1 MTTTPAATGTAA
13 VAPAG
18 SEDDRSSG
26 SPGGVVATHPVRSSA
41 GPGAEGLD
49 ARVADRRDGVRW
61 SPGVLLTVPA
71 LLVVGFGL
79 ERAVAT
85 GISTADAIRV
95 ELTLAWVAAGVCLLV
110 RPGLAQLGRLVSLAS
125 LLGAV
130 AMAAAVVGTTG
141 TGATGNGARFVATV
155 APALLM
161 AVGVH
166 FLLSVPDGRLRT
178 RARIVVVVLAYS
190 AGLGSGLGLWFGP
203 GRMSDPVAVAGWL
216 VAVVVGLVGAE
227 RRYRSSPGVDR
238 QRLQWIASGA
248 VSTVEF
254 GVVVVGLYVLV
265 RWPVHPWA
273 IAAAGTVLVP
283 LGVALTSFR
292 RILGVSD
299 RVLVWLLTTAGLSV
313 VVLAVY
319 VLVIL
324 GFGHEPGP
332 GDRQVLGLSILAA
345 AVVALGAS
353 VSHHRAQRV
362 AQRLVYGTDDVPDDV
377 VKTFSTR
384 LTRAVAMDELLL
396 QLTESLHKSMV
407 LTSAEVFT
415 GSSEVLE
422 RSASIPDRGPGRL
435 HIGPQE
441 QPVVARAGVSG
452 NTWTSVWLPAVIAGR
467 DHAQLRV
474 CPITYGGELLGLV
487 VVERPITE
495 PPFSEQEDLV
505 LTELTRQV
513 GLALHNVNLDSALQ
527 STLDEVRR
535 QAAELRASRTRIVA
549 AADAERRR
557 VERDLHDGAQ
567 QHLVALA
574 VNVRLVRDLV
584 AEDPEAAAQALDE
597 IAVEVKA
604 TVQELRD
611 LAHGIYPPLLMDN
624 GLSEAL
630 RAVASR
636 SSLDVTTVS
645 NGIGRFSPD
654 IEAAVYFCC
663 LEALQNA
670 AKHAP
675 ESHVEVRVWEEEG
688 GLLFT
693 VADDGPG
700 FDPERARAGHGFM
713 NMSDRLGAIGGSVR
727 WDSSPGAGSTVRGS
741 IPIT

>member
-13 VAPAG
+13 VASAG
-18 SEDDRSSG
+18 SELTDPPA
-26 SPGGVVATHPVRSSA
+26 SPGGVVTTHPVRSSPDRAPRAWTLGWSTAGARPLVPGRAVDGA
-41 GPGAEGLD
+41 GPPGG
-49 ARVADRRDGVRW
+49 GVR
-61 SPGVLLTVPA
+61 
-71 LLVVGFGL
+71 
-79 ERAVAT
+79 T
-85 GISTADAIRV
+85 GTGGGYRDQHADAIRV
-95 ELTLAWVAAGVCLLV
+95 ELTLAWVAAGVCLLI

-125 LLGAV
+125 WLGAV

-166 FLLSVPDGRLRT
+166 FLLSVPDGRLGT

-203 GRMSDPVAVAGWL
+203 GRMSDPAAVAGWL

-248 VSTVEF
+248 VSTVEV

-273 IAAAGTVLVP
+273 IAAGGTVLVP

-292 RILGVSD
+292 RTTGRIGPGARVAAHDRRALGGRPGRLRPRD
-299 RVLVWLLTTAGLSV
+299 PGLR
-313 VVLAVY
+313 ART
-319 VLVIL
+319 
-324 GFGHEPGP
+324 GT

-396 QLTESLHKSMV
+396 QLAESLHKSMV
-407 LTSAEVFT
+407 LTSAEVWT

-422 RSASIPDRGPGRL
+422 RSASVPDRGPGRL
-435 HIGPQE
+435 HLGPRGGAPWWPGPASPARRGPRSGSRRAHRPRRAQR
-441 QPVVARAGVSG
+441 PGVPHHLLRRAARADRGARGPPASPRSTTRRPG
-452 NTWTSVWLPAVIAGR
+452 AHRAGPPGRAGASQRRTSTPRSRIPRRG
-467 DHAQLRV
+467 
-474 CPITYGGELLGLV
+474 
-487 VVERPITE
+487 
-495 PPFSEQEDLV
+495 
-505 LTELTRQV
+505 
-513 GLALHNVNLDSALQ
+513 
-527 STLDEVRR
+527 RR
-535 QAAELRASRTRIVA
+535 QADELRASRARIVA

-557 VERDLHDGAQ
+557 IERDLHDGAQ

-574 VNVRLVRDLV
+574 VNVRLARELGR
-584 AEDPEAAAQALDE
+584 ADPEARRKVLDQ
-597 IAVEVKA
+597 IGRRAPRA

-611 LAHGIYPPLLMDN
+611 LAHGIYPPLLMDR
-624 GLSEAL
+624 GLPEAL
-630 RAVASR
+630 RAAAARARRCRPR
-636 SSLDVTTVS
+636 SSRRDRAVTRPTV
-645 NGIGRFSPD
+645 
-654 IEAAVYFCC
+654 EAAVYFCC

-670 AKHAP
+670 GKHAG
-675 ESHVEVRVWEEEG
+675 EGARGEVRVWEDEG
-688 GLLFT
+688 ALLFE
-693 VADDGPG
+693 VADTGAGFDAESGRGPG
-700 FDPERARAGHGFM
+700 TA
-713 NMSDRLGAIGGSVR
+713 S
-727 WDSSPGAGSTVRGS
+727 
-741 IPIT
+741 

>member
-1 MTTTPAATGTAA
+1 MDGRGRHVARFAAT
-13 VAPAG
+13 V
-18 SEDDRSSG
+18 
-26 SPGGVVATHPVRSSA
+26 
-41 GPGAEGLD
+41 
-49 ARVADRRDGVRW
+49 
-61 SPGVLLTVPA
+61 
-71 LLVVGFGL
+71 
-79 ERAVAT
+79 
-85 GISTADAIRV
+85 I
-95 ELTLAWVAAGVCLLV
+95 
-110 RPGLAQLGRLVSLAS
+110 
-125 LLGAV
+125 
-130 AMAAAVVGTTG
+130 
-141 TGATGNGARFVATV
+141 
-155 APALLM
+155 PALLM
-161 AVGVH
+161 AIGVH
-166 FLLSVPDGRLRT
+166 FLLSVPDGRLLT
-178 RARIVVVVLAYS
+178 RSRVVVVVLAYG
-190 AGLGSGLGLWFGP
+190 AGLGFGLGLWFGP

-216 VAVVVGLVGAE
+216 VAVALGLVGAE
-227 RRYRSSPGVDR
+227 RRYRSAPGVDR

-248 VSTVEF
+248 VSTVEV
-254 GVVVVGLYVLV
+254 GLVVVGLHILV

-273 IAAAGTVLVP
+273 IAAGGTVLVP
-283 LGVALTSFR
+283 LGVALTTFR
-292 RILGVSD
+292 RMLGVSD
-299 RVLVWLLTTAGLSV
+299 RVLVWLLTATGLSA

-353 VSHHRAQRV
+353 VSHRRVEHV

-487 VVERPITE
+487 VVERPTTE

-597 IAVEVKA
+597 IAAEVKA

-624 GLSEAL
+624 GLPEAL

-636 SSLDVTTVS
+636 SPLAVTTVS
-645 NGIGRFSPD
+645 DGIGRFSPD

-675 ESHVEVRVWEEEG
+675 ESNVQVRVWEEEG

-700 FDPERARAGHGFM
+700 FDAERRACRTRLHEHERPTRCHRGVGPM
-713 NMSDRLGAIGGSVR
+713 GLVAWRRIDGPRLDSDHVGVAAQVGRNSMVSRSAQMR
-727 WDSSPGAGSTVRGS
+727 TSSDGPNSSLFT
-741 IPIT
+741 

>member
-1 MTTTPAATGTAA
+1 M
-13 VAPAG
+13 
-18 SEDDRSSG
+18 
-26 SPGGVVATHPVRSSA
+26 
-41 GPGAEGLD
+41 
-49 ARVADRRDGVRW
+49 
-61 SPGVLLTVPA
+61 
-71 LLVVGFGL
+71 
-79 ERAVAT
+79 
-85 GISTADAIRV
+85 
-95 ELTLAWVAAGVCLLV
+95 
-110 RPGLAQLGRLVSLAS
+110 
-125 LLGAV
+125 
-130 AMAAAVVGTTG
+130 
-141 TGATGNGARFVATV
+141 

-161 AVGVH
+161 AVGAH
-166 FLLSVPDGRLRT
+166 FLLSVPDGRLTT
-178 RARIVVVVLAYS
+178 RARVVSVGLAYA
-190 AGLGSGLGLWFGP
+190 AGLGFGLWAWFGP
-203 GRMSDPVAVAGWL
+203 GRMTDPAAVVGWMVAVA
-216 VAVVVGLVGAE
+216 VGLLGAA
-227 RRYRSSPGVDR
+227 RRYRTAPGVDR
-238 QRLQWIASGA
+238 QRLQWMAAGA
-248 VSTVEF
+248 VSALEF
-254 GVVVVGLYVLV
+254 GLVVVGLFVLV

-273 IAAAGTVLVP
+273 IAAGGTVLVSV
-283 LGVALTSFR
+283 GVAVATFR
-292 RILGVSD
+292 RLLDASD
-299 RVLVWLLTTAGLSV
+299 RILVWLLTATGLSA

-319 VLVIL
+319 ILVIL

-353 VSHHRAQRV
+353 VSHQRV
-362 AQRLVYGTDDVPDDV
+362 ERFAQRLVYGTDDVPDDV

-384 LTRAVAMDELLL
+384 LTRAVSMDELLL

-452 NTWTSVWLPAVIAGR
+452 NAWTSVWLPAVIAGR

-487 VVERPITE
+487 VVERPTTE

-505 LTELTRQV
+505 LTELSRQV

-574 VNVRLVRDLV
+574 VNVRLVKDLV
-584 AEDPEAAAQALDE
+584 LEDPEAAALALDE

-624 GLSEAL
+624 GLPEAL

-636 SSLDVTTVS
+636 SPLDVTTAWTVWAAS
-645 NGIGRFSPD
+645 LPTSRRRCTSAASRPCRTRPSTPPGPMWRWRCGKRRG
-654 IEAAVYFCC
+654 AAVHGLRRRARVRRRAGTGRARLHEHERPSRCHRGRGPVGLGAGC
-663 LEALQNA
+663 GIDGAGLDSDHLNA
-670 AKHAP
+670 ATRHAAT
-675 ESHVEVRVWEEEG
+675 R
-688 GLLFT
+688 
-693 VADDGPG
+693 PG
-700 FDPERARAGHGFM
+700 RAGAA
-713 NMSDRLGAIGGSVR
+713 GAAGAAGSGGSGGQELDGLPFGPDTR
-727 WDSSPGAGSTVRGS
+727 
-741 IPIT
+741 